1 MPQYVGSVRT
11 MVVAGDNGAYGNA
24 EKATPVRQSVMIL
37 GTLPR
42 VLGPEEQVSLPV
54 TVFAM
59 DDKVK
64 EVNVSVETND
74 LLTIDGA
81 QQKKVRFNQTGDQ
94 VVFFDLTTKADLGIA
109 TVKIVATSGGKSA
122 THDIEL
128 DIRNA
133 NPPVVNV
140 VEKVIE
146 SGQGWTGEYTVP
158 GMAGTNSGILEVS
171 SIPPID
177 LGRRL
182 NFLTRYP
189 HGCIEQTVSAA
200 FPQLYLSVIM
210 ELDTEVQSSI
220 EENVKAAIQRI
231 ETFQSRDGGFSYW
244 PGSGDSHHWGT
255 TYAGHFL
262 IEAEKKGYLVPG
274 NLLRQWKR
282 FQRNTA
288 SDWRKSDYRYNDLVQ
303 AYRLFTLALAGN
315 TQSASMNRMREMRD
329 VNLQAKWRLAAAYAQ
344 AGQKQ
349 AAMQMINGLSL
360 DVEDYRELSGTFGSS
375 LRDKAMIL
383 EALILLEQREKG
395 ADLLK
400 EISSKLSDNKR
411 WMSTQTTAYALMA
424 VSKFAEGA
432 SDGTMTFDFK
442 INNGNQQ
449 TGSTSAAVI
458 QKPFEISGT
467 DGGTVVLTNKSDGVL
482 FARIITEG
490 IPVAGDESAAQSDLN
505 ISVRYSTK
513 SGQSL
518 NPSNLEQGTGFIAEV
533 TITNPGLRGDYEEMA
548 LSQIFPSGWEIIN
561 TRLDGTSDYY
571 QKDQPKYTDIRDDR
585 VYTYFNLRANEK
597 KTFIVLLNASYA
609 GRYYLSSVNAE
620 AMYDFSINARNKGQ
634 WVTVRNRQGI

>member
-177 LGRRL
+177 LGQRL